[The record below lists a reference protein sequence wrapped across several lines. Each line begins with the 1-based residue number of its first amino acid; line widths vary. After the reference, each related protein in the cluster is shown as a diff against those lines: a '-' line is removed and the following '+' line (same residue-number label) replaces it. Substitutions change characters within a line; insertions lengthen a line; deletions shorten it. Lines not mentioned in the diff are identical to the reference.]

1 MEWRANSHVGHPP
14 YQTPCKIRT
23 RDGEE
28 YEAMLIHLNE
38 NYHTRVKDK
47 DVWTVKNHK
56 SIKDDD
62 VVEWKL
68 L

>member
-1 MEWRANSHVGHPP
+1 M
-14 YQTPCKIRT
+14 IRT

-56 SIKDDD
+56 SIKDDN